1 MKTIPPIDV
10 EQITKLIEEFIR
22 IRVKESGLN
31 GVVIGVSGGI
41 DSAVVTTLAVRALG
55 PERVFALFLP
65 SGTTPSEDLAD
76 VTNLCKIL
84 GINLKVID
92 IQNIIHSVSTEI
104 KEKED
109 SNRLEWMNLKP
120 RIRQTIWYFYA
131 NKMNCLICG
140 GGNKSELMIG
150 YYTKYGDGAVDLL
163 PIGDIYKT
171 HVYQLAK
178 YLKIPKK
185 ILMKAPSAGLSE
197 NQTDETEIGMSYDLL
212 DAILFGLEHFQ
223 TESDI
228 ANLLEISIERV
239 KEVKSMLYSSEHKR
253 RGPILLKLGVR
264 TPNIDWRIPLV
275 EPSEF

>member
-109 SNRLEWMNLKP
+109 FIFTKSKSKIMNFEWMEALEIYNL
-120 RIRQTIWYFYA
+120 
-131 NKMNCLICG
+131 
-140 GGNKSELMIG
+140 
-150 YYTKYGDGAVDLL
+150 VDLA
-163 PIGDIYKT
+163 
-171 HVYQLAK
+171 VV
-178 YLKIPKK
+178 
-185 ILMKAPSAGLSE
+185 M
-197 NQTDETEIGMSYDLL
+197 TE
-212 DAILFGLEHFQ
+212 AALFRKESRESHYREDYPEHFPGGDNQ
-223 TESDI
+223 NWGVETVATFKDGKTKIDKVPVEYG
-228 ANLLEISIERV
+228 EIKPGEFEV
-239 KEVKSMLYSSEHKR
+239 KEVDVPYQTFR
-253 RGPILLKLGVR
+253 A
-264 TPNIDWRIPLV
+264 
-275 EPSEF
+275 

>member
-228 ANLLEISIERV
+228 ADLLEISIERV